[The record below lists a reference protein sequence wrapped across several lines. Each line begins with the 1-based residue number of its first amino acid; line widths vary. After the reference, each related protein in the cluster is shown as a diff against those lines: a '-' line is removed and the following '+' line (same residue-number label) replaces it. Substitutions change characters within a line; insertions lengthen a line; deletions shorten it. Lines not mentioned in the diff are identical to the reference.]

1 MIAILLLALSADPG
15 FVIAKADPG
24 FVVSPAPRPSI
35 DPDVRAFMLTLGRR
49 DCTCADGG
57 TCQCGPGCECIKHTA
72 GEGVK
77 REVPAPYSKS
87 PLPSG
92 QQFLV
97 DSKPS
102 ERLGKTASKF
112 QSAPVCTG
120 PNCAKAAAPRRGIF
134 GWRR

>member
-1 MIAILLLALSADPG
+1 MLSILLLAFAADLAPPQMP
-15 FVIAKADPG
+15 ALPEP
-24 FVVSPAPRPSI
+24 VVFNAPRPSI